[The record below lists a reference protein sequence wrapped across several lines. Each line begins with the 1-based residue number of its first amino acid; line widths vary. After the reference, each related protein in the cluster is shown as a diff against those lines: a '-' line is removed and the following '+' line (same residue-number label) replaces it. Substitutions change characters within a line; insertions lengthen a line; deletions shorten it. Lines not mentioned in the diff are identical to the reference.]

1 MNLYFDNSST
11 SFPKP
16 QNVIDSI
23 NNFSINIGASPSR
36 GYYDLS
42 IKSSKILF
50 ECRELL
56 CDFFKFDSPEN
67 IVFSYN
73 ATYAFNILLQSIVN
87 SNIFNDIPHF
97 LVSNLDHNCTLRPLI
112 KLKNKN
118 KITLDI
124 ISCDQNMFLNF
135 NELYCKITSKT
146 KFIVISHMSNVLGNI
161 QNIEKLSDICKKLKI
176 FLILDIAQSAGLVN
190 IDLTKIYFSAL
201 IFTGHKNLFSTSG
214 IGGFIISNELLNVCD
229 NYFLGGTGSSS
240 SSLLSKSDM
249 PDYFEIGTHNMIGIY
264 SLLNGV
270 KFINTCGLNF
280 IYDKKKEV
288 VKNIYDQLSNIND
301 IIIINNVLL
310 KHQNSNLCIN
320 FKNLSPDVAAHML
333 NKYYG
338 ICVRSGLHCS
348 PNTHKII
355 NTYPLGCIRISPSI
369 FNDVKDVNYLVSSIK
384 KICNVSRRT

>member
-1 MNLYFDNSST
+1 M
-11 SFPKP
+11 
-16 QNVIDSI
+16 
-23 NNFSINIGASPSR
+23 
-36 GYYDLS
+36 
-42 IKSSKILF
+42 
-50 ECRELL
+50 
-56 CDFFKFDSPEN
+56 
-67 IVFSYN
+67 
-73 ATYAFNILLQSIVN
+73 
-87 SNIFNDIPHF
+87 
-97 LVSNLDHNCTLRPLI
+97 
-112 KLKNKN
+112 
-118 KITLDI
+118 
-124 ISCDQNMFLNF
+124 
-135 NELYCKITSKT
+135 
-146 KFIVISHMSNVLGNI
+146 
-161 QNIEKLSDICKKLKI
+161 KI

-288 VKNIYDQLSNIND
+288 IINIYEQLSNIND

-320 FKNLSPDVAAHML
+320 FKNLSPDVVLLYVEQILWHM
-333 NKYYG
+333 
-338 ICVRSGLHCS
+338 C
-348 PNTHKII
+348 
-355 NTYPLGCIRISPSI
+355 
-369 FNDVKDVNYLVSSIK
+369 
-384 KICNVSRRT
+384 

>member
-112 KLKNKN
+112 NLKNKN

-176 FLILDIAQSAGLVN
+176 FLILDIAQSAGLV
-190 IDLTKIYFSAL
+190 
-201 IFTGHKNLFSTSG
+201 
-214 IGGFIISNELLNVCD
+214 NVCD

>member
-1 MNLYFDNSST
+1 
-11 SFPKP
+11 
-16 QNVIDSI
+16 
-23 NNFSINIGASPSR
+23 
-36 GYYDLS
+36 
-42 IKSSKILF
+42 
-50 ECRELL
+50 
-56 CDFFKFDSPEN
+56 
-67 IVFSYN
+67 
-73 ATYAFNILLQSIVN
+73 
-87 SNIFNDIPHF
+87 
-97 LVSNLDHNCTLRPLI
+97 
-112 KLKNKN
+112 
-118 KITLDI
+118 
-124 ISCDQNMFLNF
+124 MFLNF

-280 IYDKKKEV
+280 IYDKKGG
-288 VKNIYDQLSNIND
+288 YY
-301 IIIINNVLL
+301 
-310 KHQNSNLCIN
+310 
-320 FKNLSPDVAAHML
+320 
-333 NKYYG
+333 KY
-338 ICVRSGLHCS
+338 I
-348 PNTHKII
+348 
-355 NTYPLGCIRISPSI
+355 
-369 FNDVKDVNYLVSSIK
+369 
-384 KICNVSRRT
+384 

>member
-16 QNVIDSI
+16 KSVIDSI

-36 GYYDLS
+36 GYYNSS

-56 CDFFKFDSPEN
+56 CDFFKFNCPEN

-73 ATYAFNILLQSIVN
+73 ATYAFNILLQSIIN
-87 SNIFNDIPHF
+87 SSIFYNIPHF
-97 LVSNLDHNCTLRPLI
+97 LVSSLDHNCTLRPLI
-112 KLKNKN
+112 NLKNKN

-124 ISCDQNMFLNF
+124 ISCDKNMFLNF
-135 NELYCKITSKT
+135 NELYSKITPKT

-161 QNIEKLSDICKKLKI
+161 QNIEKLSNICKKLNI
-176 FLILDIAQSAGLVN
+176 FLILDAAQSAGIVN
-190 IDLTKIYFSAL
+190 INLDKIYFSAL
-201 IFTGHKNLFSTSG
+201 IFTGHKNLFSTAG

-240 SSLLSKSDM
+240 SSLLSKSNM
-249 PDYFEIGTHNMIGIY
+249 PDYFEIGTHNMIGVY
-264 SLLNGV
+264 SLLNGI
-270 KFINTCGLNF
+270 KFINKYGLNS

-288 VKNIYDQLSNIND
+288 VKNIYNQLSNIND
-301 IIIINNVLL
+301 IIVLNNVVL

-320 FKNLSPDVAAHML
+320 FKNLSPDAAAYML
-333 NKYYG
+333 DKYYG

-355 NTYPLGCIRISPSI
+355 DTYPLGCIRISPSI
-369 FNDVKDVNYLVSSIK
+369 FNTLEDINYLVSSIN